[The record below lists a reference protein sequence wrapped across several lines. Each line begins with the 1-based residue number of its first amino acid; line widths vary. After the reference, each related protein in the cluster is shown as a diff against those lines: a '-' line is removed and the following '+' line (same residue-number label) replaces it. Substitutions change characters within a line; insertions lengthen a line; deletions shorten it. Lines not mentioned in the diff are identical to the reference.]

1 LLRFFQP
8 ESVVIIGVSIE
19 RLNLGQIIVRNNK
32 RIGFPGR
39 LYGVGKQAGEVDGVP
54 VFASIEDLPETPDV
68 AVIITP
74 AASVPELLRACAA
87 KGIRR
92 VVVESGGFS
101 EFESGRTGLE
111 QELLDA
117 AEEHGLM
124 LMGPNCVGTV
134 DTTVPFM
141 MPFAFFEGDL
151 PSGPVSIISQSG
163 GVGDTYMRGVSEN
176 HIFFRQ
182 FVSVGNKLQLDEVD
196 FLRHFL
202 DDSDCGM
209 VLMYLESI
217 ARGRALFDLAQK
229 SEKPIVLQKS
239 NRTEEA
245 ARIAQSHTAALSS
258 SDEVVDAACRQSA
271 MMRVEGEDELLLAAK
286 VLSLPPMRGRRVAV
300 LSRSGGHAVI
310 SADACA
316 DLGFEIVRFSDGLL
330 NTLRSLIPGRV
341 VRAQNPMDLGE
352 IFDYTLFARV
362 LEAVLASDEVDGVI
376 FNHLYQASYE
386 AATSRTF
393 LDAVTELVRR
403 FDKPVSMTLI
413 SGGPEILEISRH
425 HPYPTFTT
433 PLQATRALSLAA
445 EYHARR
451 QAVAARGEDMVFAV
465 ERRVWEDA
473 LAGQGEPLLDAA
485 FVALSAVGLR
495 ALPWQRFDDPG
506 RVPEPDFS
514 GPYALKLLSK
524 QASHKSEQGGVALE
538 LADRAA
544 LVEAAQHMAARAS
557 GIDVEGYL
565 LQAMAPAGEEF
576 IVGGRRDPSF
586 GPVVMVGWGGIYV
599 ELLADRALR
608 LAPVSRFDAEG
619 MLAELKAF
627 PLIQGIRGRPALDAA
642 ALIDCIGRVA
652 SLFVEF
658 DDLQELDLNPVIL
671 HPAGRGLSIVD
682 ARITRADG
690 ACGRGSRGWTSE

>member
-1 LLRFFQP
+1 MLRFFQP

-39 LYGVGKQAGEVDGVP
+39 LCGVGKQAGEVDGVP
-54 VFASIEDLPETPDV
+54 VFASIEDLPETPEV

-87 KGIRR
+87 KGIPR

-101 EFESGRTGLE
+101 EFESGRAGLE
-111 QELLDA
+111 QELLDV

-196 FLRHFL
+196 FLRHFI
-202 DDSDCGM
+202 DDPKCGM

-258 SDEVVDAACRQSA
+258 SDDVVDAACHQSA
-271 MMRVEGEDELLLAAK
+271 MLRVEGEDELLLAAK
-286 VLSLPPMRGRRVAV
+286 ILSLPPMRGRRVAV

-316 DLGFEIVRFSDGLL
+316 GVGFEIVLFSDGLL
-330 NTLRSLIPGRV
+330 DTLNSLIPGRV
-341 VRAQNPMDLGE
+341 VRANNPMDLGE

-393 LDAVTELVRR
+393 LDAVSELVRR

-413 SGGPEILEISRH
+413 SDGPEILEISRG

-445 EYHARR
+445 DYHARR
-451 QAVAARGEDMVFAV
+451 EAVAGRGEDMAFAV
-465 ERRVWEDA
+465 ERKTWEDA
-473 LAGQGEPLLDAA
+473 LAGKGEPLLDAA
-485 FVALSAVGLR
+485 FAALSAVGLS
-495 ALPWQRFDDPG
+495 ALPWQRIDDPG

-514 GPYALKLLSK
+514 GPYALKFLSK
-524 QASHKSEQGGVALE
+524 QASHKSEQGGVALD

-544 LVEAAQHMAARAS
+544 LVEAAHDMAARAS

-599 ELLADRALR
+599 EILADRALR
-608 LAPVSRFDAEG
+608 LAPVSRVDTEG

-658 DDLQELDLNPVIL
+658 DDLQELDLNPVVL
-671 HPAGRGLSIVD
+671 HPAGQGLSIVD
-682 ARITRADG
+682 ARITL
-690 ACGRGSRGWTSE
+690 TP